1 MSICPNCTKNIK
13 PFSLSFS
20 VFPFY
25 FKCADCNVRLKL
37 VSSKLFW
44 ATFLLYSMII
54 IASINYIPLL
64 REYNLGVIIAVSG
77 WFLFIIRSHFIYSE
91 MKILIFISSIM
102 LTGRSNGHIQLAV
115 LVPHKL

>member
-77 WFLFIIRSHFIYSE
+77 WFFVYY
-91 MKILIFISSIM
+91 KISLYILRNENIDFY
-102 LTGRSNGHIQLAV
+102 Q
-115 LVPHKL
+115 